1 MMTNQGLSMI
11 LPALGGLSIGVLWGQ
26 TELVLLSLSVLVW
39 LFAEWSRLTWRI
51 WFELRQMQIERT
63 VNGRSDAKGVLWA
76 ERTVT
81 VNVRVTTKGKVK
93 AIDGGLGPMSLF
105 HDVVPANMEVLSKNG
120 DRDGNQFELRTG
132 IHNASFSYT
141 ARMLSAGVV
150 QLPGIRL
157 TLQDG
162 QGFFRTERF
171 IKCPQTFRVLPPFA
185 DAGEARPLV
194 KRTNAIPQHGIHRLQ
209 RSGMGSELLELRDY
223 VAGDPPKSIAWKVS
237 ARRGKLMTRQYE
249 SEVPV
254 RVQLFIDGSMGT
266 RMGGYGC
273 RLLDQILYVA
283 ASVARSAISVGDYV
297 GAVLLDEREIT
308 RLPAVTGERGFL
320 RLLEAMAEFCVNLAP
335 PPVPLSRSLLETAMQ
350 YAGERYPELLDHRVN
365 QLPAT
370 LFPILPYSRR
380 RFRRRCLLAGVL
392 TEVFQLSTTENV
404 RLIHDDEF
412 MAKFAQRFLIQCGMP
427 WMAPI
432 VTPREPRA
440 WHGLP
445 RMETLSRAL
454 VQGVNHARDNEV
466 FVIFAELHECVP
478 GLSTL
483 LPAVKMALGRHHR
496 VAFVCPSPTFR
507 RPTPLSTDPQSESVD
522 DLVAAAEQTRTRD
535 LTLRLQSE
543 MRRLG
548 ATVTCSG
555 EKEAVHMVLSEME
568 LARTGRLSVAGAHR

>member
-1 MMTNQGLSMI
+1 MTTLGLSMI
-11 LPALGGLSIGVLWGQ
+11 LPALVGLLVGVLRGQ
-26 TELVLLSLSVLVW
+26 TELVLLSLSIVVW
-39 LFAEWSRLTWRI
+39 LFAEWSLLTWRI
-51 WFELRQMQIERT
+51 WFELPHIEIERT
-63 VNGRSDAKGVLWA
+63 VNGRSETKGVLWA
-76 ERTVT
+76 ERMVT
-81 VNVRVTTKGKVK
+81 VNVRITTKRKVLG
-93 AIDGGLGPMSLF
+93 IGGGLGSVTLF
-105 HDVVPANMEVLSKNG
+105 QDVIPANMEVLSRNG
-120 DRDGNQFELRTG
+120 DREGNQLEIRTG
-132 IHNASFSYT
+132 IRTASFRFT

-150 QLPGIRL
+150 ELPGIRL

-171 IKCPQTFRVLPPFA
+171 IKHPQTFRVLPPFA
-185 DAGEARPLV
+185 DAGDARPLV

-223 VAGDPPKSIAWKVS
+223 VAGDPPKSISWKVS

-254 RVQLFIDGSMGT
+254 RVQLFLDGSMGT
-266 RMGGYGC
+266 RFGGYGC
-273 RLLDQILYVA
+273 RLLDQMFYVA

-297 GAVLLDEREIT
+297 GAVLLDEQNIT

-320 RLLEAMAEFCVNLAP
+320 RLLEAMAEFSGGFTP
-335 PPVPLSRSLLETAMQ
+335 PSVPLSRSLIETAMQ
-350 YAGERYPELLDHRVN
+350 YAGDRYPELLDQRVN
-365 QLPAT
+365 QLPTT
-370 LFPILPYSRR
+370 LFPLLPYSRR

-392 TEVFQLSTTENV
+392 SEVFQLSTTDNV

-412 MAKFAQRFLIQCGMP
+412 MALCAQRFLTQCGLP
-427 WMAPI
+427 WMEPV
-432 VTPREPRA
+432 VTPPEPQA
-440 WHGLP
+440 WLGLP
-445 RMETLSRAL
+445 RMETLARAL

-496 VAFVCPSPTFR
+496 VAFICPSPTFR
-507 RPTPLSTDPQSESVD
+507 RPTPLSTEPQTDSVD
-522 DLVAAAEQTRTRD
+522 DLVSAAEQTRTRD
-535 LTLRLQSE
+535 LTLRLQRE

-568 LARTGRLSVAGAHR
+568 LARTGRLSGTGASP

>member
-1 MMTNQGLSMI
+1 MTNHGLSMM
-11 LPALGGLSIGVLWGQ
+11 LPALVGLFTGVLWGQ
-26 TELVLLSLSVLVW
+26 TELVLLSLSALVW
-39 LFAEWSRLTWRI
+39 LLAEWSFFTWRV
-51 WFELRQMQIERT
+51 WFELPRIEIERT
-63 VNGRSDAKGVLWA
+63 VNGRSGAKGVLWA
-76 ERTVT
+76 ERIVT
-81 VNVRVTTKGKVK
+81 VNVRVTTKGR
-93 AIDGGLGPMSLF
+93 IHGIGGGLGPITVF
-105 HDVVPANMEVLSKNG
+105 HDVIPANMEVLSRNG
-120 DRDGNQFELRTG
+120 DRAGNQFECRAGIRNAAFSFTG
-132 IHNASFSYT
+132 
-141 ARMLSAGVV
+141 RMLSAGVV
-150 QLPGIRL
+150 ELPGIRVV
-157 TLQDG
+157 LQDG

-171 IKCPQTFRVLPPFA
+171 LKCPQTFRVLPPFA
-185 DAGEARPLV
+185 DAGDAQPLV

-273 RLLDQILYVA
+273 RLLDQMFYVA
-283 ASVARSAISVGDYV
+283 ASVARSAISAGDLVGS
-297 GAVLLDEREIT
+297 VLLDDRETT

-320 RLLEAMAEFCVNLAP
+320 RLLEAMAEFSVASAP
-335 PPVPLSRSLLETAMQ
+335 PPVPLSRALIETGLQ
-350 YAGERYPELLDHRVN
+350 SAGDRYPELLDQRVN
-365 QLPAT
+365 QLPTT
-370 LFPILPYSRR
+370 LFPILPFSRH

-392 TEVFQLSTTENV
+392 AEVFQLSATENV

-412 MAKFAQRFLIQCGMP
+412 MALFAQRFLMQCGMP
-427 WMAPI
+427 WMEPV
-432 VTPREPRA
+432 VTPRAPQA

-445 RMETLSRAL
+445 RMETLARAL

-466 FVIFAELHECVP
+466 FVILAELHECVP

-496 VAFVCPSPTFR
+496 VAIVCPSPTFR
-507 RPTPLSTDPQSESVD
+507 RPTPLSTEPQSESVD
-522 DLVAAAEQTRTRD
+522 DLVAAAEQIRTRD
-535 LTLRLQSE
+535 LTLRLQRE

-555 EKEAVHMVLSEME
+555 EKEAIHMVLSEME
-568 LARTGRLSVAGAHR
+568 LARTGRLSAAGARH